1 MEQVPITI
9 ATKAF
14 TEGKTVFEVVDLL
27 LHLSTEKSNE
37 ELKQHILF
45 VIKESSKESFQLFEL
60 SVVESFIDYLIKS
73 KSKSELDLNLDLRR
87 VEVANTPVSKF
98 CFPLFLSCTK

>member
-27 LHLSTEKSNE
+27 LQLSSDKSSE

-60 SVVESFIDYLIKS
+60 SVVEAFIDYLIKS
-73 KSKSELDLNLDLRR
+73 KSKSELDLRR
-87 VEVANTPVSKF
+87 VEVVNQSASKI